1 MARLFVSGSHV
12 FRDPLSFELA
22 RQVHGGASPDLFRIL
37 SLCLVFSSDWN
48 SMPTP
53 ARIHV
58 AHALHE
64 VFGEGGRVP
73 DIWDRDLG
81 EDAHLAQALLGL
93 CLRRWGRLQAWVK
106 PKLKDPDRGVPLG
119 TRVSLAM
126 GLAQLAWLPGVSD
139 HAAVNESV
147 DLAADRDLG
156 FLPHKGLVNAL
167 LRRAAKDRAALAAEL
182 EALPASLDRSPV
194 VDQALRAALAPHQAE
209 GDLEALWTRLQQPP
223 RPDFRL
229 LRGEV
234 PEGLTPVANL
244 PGCLCLEEGAPFPR
258 PWLEA
263 SCGMVQDRSSQAL
276 LAYAWDQPVTRILDA
291 CAAPGGKTT
300 TLALRH
306 PGAAITALEV
316 HPKRAAR
323 LRQTLQ
329 QRGVEAQV
337 IQADAAEWLEVC
349 GATFDLI
356 LLDAP
361 CSGSGTLQK
370 HPEWPWLK
378 HDDLPRLTGLQR
390 RLLAAAAARLAPG
403 GLLIFAVCSW
413 LPEECAAHRDWLMEA
428 RPDLR
433 PAQVWPSSLGAAPG
447 PEAAATAT
455 FQPHPLRWDGEG
467 FQGFAVRRA

>member
-1 MARLFVSGSHV
+1 
-12 FRDPLSFELA
+12 
-22 RQVHGGASPDLFRIL
+22 
-37 SLCLVFSSDWN
+37 
-48 SMPTP
+48 MPTP
-53 ARIHV
+53 ARLHV

-64 VFGEGGRVP
+64 VFGEKGRVP
-73 DIWDRDLG
+73 DFWDRDLG

-93 CLRRWGRLQAWVK
+93 CLRRWGCLQAWLK

-119 TRVSLAM
+119 TRVTLAM

-156 FLPHKGLVNAL
+156 FVPHKGLVNAI

-182 EALPASLDRSPV
+182 DALPPALDRSPIAERV
-194 VDQALRAALAPHQAE
+194 LKAALAPHHAE
-209 GDLEALWTRLQQPP
+209 GELEGLWARLQQPP

-229 LRGEV
+229 LKGEV
-234 PEGLTPVANL
+234 PEGLLPSADL
-244 PGCLCLEEGAPFPR
+244 PGCLCLEDGAPFPR

-263 SCGMVQDRSSQAL
+263 AGGIVQDRSSQAL
-276 LAYAWDQPVTRILDA
+276 LAYAWDRPVTRILDA

-306 PGAAITALEV
+306 PGAALTALEV

-329 QRGVEAQV
+329 QRGVEARV
-337 IQADAAEWLEVC
+337 IQADAAEWLEQTQD
-349 GATFDLI
+349 TFDLI

-370 HPEWPWLK
+370 HPEWPWLA
-378 HDDLPRLTGLQR
+378 HDELPRLIGLQK
-390 RLLAAAAARLAPG
+390 RLLIAAADRLAPG
-403 GLLIFAVCSW
+403 GLLVYAVCSW
-413 LPEECAAHRDWLMEA
+413 LPEEGAVHREWLEGA

-433 PAQVWPSSLGAAPG
+433 PAEVWPAALGA
-447 PEAAATAT
+447 EAGIEGGATA
-455 FQPHPLRWDGEG
+455 FFRPHPMRWEGEG
-467 FQGFAVRRA
+467 FQAFAVGRG